1 MTAMQKKRIFFGRT
15 SLFHDHDLILCPYPV
30 SQVLQLEDTVER
42 QQRFI
47 SRLEEER
54 DRCANIST
62 KDLTET
68 DKIDKNGKIENILT
82 PDTWERALSRPRGL
96 TACWKK
102 EEMQRQSC
110 STQRNRFSLQKK
122 ELIAM
127 FWLKLQVAEGKAEL
141 RKQQNLYHRSSI
153 HST

>member
-1 MTAMQKKRIFFGRT
+1 MGSGVEGVMTAMQKKRIFFGRT
-15 SLFHDHDLILCPYPV
+15 SLFHDHDLILCPHPV

-102 EEMQRQSC
+102 GEMQRRSC
-110 STQRNRFSLQKK
+110 STLRNRCPLQKK
-122 ELIAM
+122 KTDRDVLVN
-127 FWLKLQVAEGKAEL
+127 FRWLRA
-141 RKQQNLYHRSSI
+141 KQS
-153 HST
+153 

>member
-1 MTAMQKKRIFFGRT
+1 MFWEDFPF
-15 SLFHDHDLILCPYPV
+15 LDHDLILCPYPV

-54 DRCANIST
+54 DRCASILT
-62 KDLTET
+62 KEND
-68 DKIDKNGKIENILT
+68 KIENILT

-96 TACWKK
+96 TACWRK
-102 EEMQRQSC
+102 EEMQRRSC

-141 RKQQNLYHRSSI
+141 RKQQNLYHRSKI

>member
-1 MTAMQKKRIFFGRT
+1 MTAMQKKRIFLGRT

-82 PDTWERALSRPRGL
+82 PDTWERALNRPRGL

-102 EEMQRQSC
+102 EEMQRQSY
-110 STQRNRFSLQKK
+110 STRRNRCSLQKK
-122 ELIAM
+122 ETGRNVLAT
-127 FWLKLQVAEGKAEL
+127 FRWRRA
-141 RKQQNLYHRSSI
+141 KQS
-153 HST
+153 